1 MIKIKDLKITQ
12 YGLRNR
18 GQLQG
23 MIDFVRGGG
32 CFNKQSLLIPGPLVQ
47 LAVFEDG
54 EVYIADGHHRIA
66 AMIMAGREEMF
77 DEEYTTVNWKYSEYT
92 DINLNCGWVT
102 PFDPRVELR
111 IADYAEY
118 KADISKVSLFEAKEF
133 IRTNKAMYVVPKKI
147 STISELIVEFDL
159 P

>member
-1 MIKIKDLKITQ
+1 MVKIKDLKITQ

-23 MIDFVRGGG
+23 MIDFIKNGG
-32 CFNKQSLLIPGPLVQ
+32 CFNKQSLISSGPLIQ

-66 AMIMAGREEMF
+66 AMIIAGRYEMYEEEF
-77 DEEYTTVNWKYSEYT
+77 ETTSWRYSDYT

-102 PFDPRVELR
+102 PFDPRYELR

-118 KADISKVSLFEAKEF
+118 KADLSKISLFEAKGF
-133 IRTNKAMYVVPKKI
+133 IRANKSMYVVDKKI
-147 STISELIVEFDL
+147 STISDLIEEFDL